1 VSVILR
7 PLQLARP
14 PSKGLT
20 AIASIWDSGPIMQR
34 LSYSGAKTI
43 FYVPRRHG
51 RLGTSV
57 VARVRCWNV
66 VSQQRSRRNNFN
78 PRLGDCRGMYSCRS
92 ILPWGLYAA
101 QLLWLRSATGFRAAQ
116 HAPAKFPSFSF
127 HVLCH
132 LRPISLRAGSVLG

>member
-1 VSVILR
+1 VPIILR
-7 PLQLARP
+7 PLRPPQP

-20 AIASIWDSGPIMQR
+20 AIASMWDSDAIMQR

-51 RLGTSV
+51 RLGTAV
-57 VARVRCWNV
+57 IARVCCWNV
-66 VSQQRSRRNNFN
+66 VSQQHSRCNNFN
-78 PRLGDCRGMYSCRS
+78 SNLGDCRGIYSCRS

-116 HAPAKFPSFSF
+116 YPPAKFPSFSL

-132 LRPISLRAGSVLG
+132 RRPIPLRAGSILG